1 MVASRFFAESNT
13 EDTLMLSPKKDL
25 QSTKLSSIK
34 YMNAHKYKR
43 IIETIGRLVAWNP
56 HPLQLSPP
64 AR

>member
-13 EDTLMLSPKKDL
+13 EDTLMSSPKKDL

-43 IIETIGRLVAWNP
+43 IIETIVKICS
-56 HPLQLSPP
+56 LQSYQVLSI
-64 AR
+64 